1 VSIRIIADVS
11 SLYETEAQRGYAH
24 LIEHLTFR
32 DSKYLK
38 GGEAIPTWQ
47 EARRD
52 IRQRHQCRDQPDA
65 DGLQARPSQRD
76 AACTRRDVQ
85 AAVGHD
91 RSPDLHAARGIPKC
105 RSCWPKCASA
115 KGRKPRRRC
124 YPGRVL
130 QGAAARR
137 ALSIGTVATL
147 QAATAQSVKDFHDK
161 WYRPDNTVIVVSGD
175 ADTSVLVAE
184 LTKWFGDWKAVG
196 KKPPQPDFGA
206 PVAPSAAIPKSGG
219 RNRRHRRTGS
229 ARVFNAAIL
238 RPGTRSTTPS
248 STTRAT

>member
-38 GGEAIPTWQ
+38 GGEAIPTWP

-91 RSPDLHAARGIPKC
+91 RSPDLHAARIPKC

-196 KKPPQPDFGA
+196 KKPQPDFGA
-206 PVAPSAAIPKSGG
+206 PVAPVGSDPKNPVGE
-219 RNRRHRRTGS
+219 T
-229 ARVFNAAIL
+229 AVIVEPDLPRVFNAAIL